1 MSDELSALT
10 IAEAARLIGAR
21 RLSPL
26 ELTQAVLGRIERL
39 NPVLAAYVTVAAE
52 RALEGARAA
61 EAEIVAGRHRG
72 PLHGI
77 PLGLKDVF
85 ETAGLPTTAHSRI
98 LVDHVPKRDSAVAAA
113 LGRDGAVF
121 LGKHACHEFAH
132 GGPSFDLPWP
142 PARNPW
148 DPTRFTGGSSS
159 GSAAA
164 VAGGLA
170 LGAIGTDTGGSVRN
184 PAALCGIVGLKPTY
198 GLVSRRGVIPNAF
211 TFDHCGPMARTTEDC
226 AILLQSIAGHD
237 AGDQASSARVPP
249 DYAAA
254 LGRGVKGLRIGV
266 IRHFWEDDLPAG
278 EEAGRA
284 AEAAL
289 GVLAGLG
296 ASLADARMRPLQDY
310 YDVKITIAES
320 ELFAIHQKTLR
331 SRPGDY
337 GADFLA
343 RALPA
348 CLFNAYEYV
357 QAQRLRRIMLAEME
371 RLYESFDVLVTAGHY
386 GPAPR
391 LDAHRSISFWRKPS
405 ITTPFNVT
413 GGPAL
418 SLCCG
423 FSTDGLPLALQ
434 VIGRP
439 FDEET
444 VLRVGH
450 AFERATGWH
459 ERRPSVDAQTV
470 PLAPTPP
477 DEPPADDAAGAGV
490 DAATQ
495 SMVEALA
502 LRAGLALDGGQF
514 AVLCEAAPYAFAMG
528 RRLRRG
534 LPWDAEM
541 ASVFRARSPLTSLR
555 GRSEG
560 PARP

>member
-1 MSDELSALT
+1 MSDDACALT
-10 IAEAARLIGAR
+10 IAEAARLIGSR
-21 RLSPL
+21 RMSPL
-26 ELTQAVLGRIERL
+26 ELTQAILGRIERL

-72 PLHGI
+72 PLHGV
-77 PLGLKDVF
+77 PVGLKDVF
-85 ETAGLPTTAHSRI
+85 ETAGLATTAHSRI
-98 LVDHVPKRDSAVAAA
+98 LIDHVPKRDSAVAAA
-113 LGRDGAVF
+113 LARAGAVL

-148 DPTRFTGGSSS
+148 DPARFTGGSSS

-164 VAGGLA
+164 VAGGLT
-170 LGAIGTDTGGSVRN
+170 LGAFGTDTGGSVRN
-184 PAALCGIVGLKPTY
+184 PAALCGIAGLTPTY
-198 GLVSRRGVIPNAF
+198 GLISRRGVIPNAF
-211 TFDHCGPMARTTEDC
+211 TLDHCGPMARTTEDC
-226 AILLQSIAGHD
+226 AILLQAVAGHD
-237 AGDQASSARVPP
+237 AGDPTSVARAVP

-266 IRHFWEDDLPAG
+266 IRHFWENDLPAG
-278 EEAGRA
+278 DEAGRA
-284 AEAAL
+284 VKEAL

-296 ASLADARMRPLQDY
+296 ATLADARMRPLQDY

-320 ELFAIHQKTLR
+320 ELFAIHQKTLG
-331 SRPGDY
+331 SRPADY

-371 RLYESFDVLVTAGHY
+371 RLYESFDVLVTAGYY

-391 LDAHRSISFWRKPS
+391 LDGHRSIGFWQKPS

-423 FSTDGLPLALQ
+423 FSGDGLPLALQ

-450 AFERATGWH
+450 AFERESGWH
-459 ERRPSVDAQTV
+459 EMRPGADPQSVPV
-470 PLAPTPP
+470 VS
-477 DEPPADDAAGAGV
+477 PPADNAAGAGV

-495 SMVEALA
+495 TMVEALA
-502 LRAGLALDGGQF
+502 RRAGLALDEQQF

-528 RRLRRG
+528 RRLRQD
-534 LPWDAEM
+534 LPWDVEM
-541 ASVFRARSPLTSLR
+541 ANVFRA
-555 GRSEG
+555 
-560 PARP
+560 